1 MTLEN
6 EIIKDWGKIDIS
18 FGLIYPNI
26 YKIGMSSYSIRL
38 LYNMINEYER
48 IACERIFLPEK
59 IKFPASQDYSSINN
73 IRSIENK
80 ILPGDFDILGF
91 SMHFE
96 NDFRNILW
104 ILEKAGIPL
113 SSNERLESS
122 VQENKHYPLIIGG
135 GPVATSNPLPLSQFF
150 DLFFIGDAEP
160 NLDPF
165 FNLFN
170 SYQSN
175 DMNYQDFLEKA
186 KLIEGI
192 YIPSIKNKVRRVVLK
207 ELDDSPIPAFQLRTQ
222 SASGG
227 SIFENN
233 SFIEI
238 NRGCPFQ
245 CKFCISSFHNSPFRN
260 RSYDSIL
267 NTIKQWENNSNVK
280 TISLIGSCVS
290 AHPKFYEI
298 CEQIISKGKRLTIPS
313 IRIEHLTPK
322 ILQILEKGNIKT
334 ITIAPE
340 TGSNKLRHELGKKI
354 QNNQV
359 FSALRQIKDS
369 RIKNVKFYFL
379 IGLPGETDEDIEAI
393 ISLLKDSS
401 KLGFDKDSLRV
412 NINPFIPKHN
422 TPYEKEIHY
431 FLKDNLSKLRE
442 KYQKIEQEL
451 KNQAVIKLN
460 FANYK
465 NIIKNARLQALFSL
479 GDENISEFLRIYYIN
494 GANFGALRRAEEELS
509 LSIDDYFLKIQG
521 QYAPWSFQD

>member
-1 MTLEN
+1 MAYKN
-6 EIIKDWGKIDIS
+6 VIIKDLRKIDIS

-38 LYNMINEYER
+38 LYNIINEYES

-59 IKFPASQDYSSINN
+59 IKFPASQDFSSISNL
-73 IRSIENK
+73 RSMENK
-80 ILPGDFDILGF
+80 VLPRDFDILGF

-104 ILEKAGIPL
+104 ILEKARIPL
-113 SSNERLESS
+113 SAEERVASS
-122 VQENKHYPLIIGG
+122 GQNKNSYPLIIGG

-170 SYQSN
+170 SYQSKEMDYHN
-175 DMNYQDFLEKA
+175 FLEKV

-192 YIPSIKNKVRRVVLK
+192 FVPSLKNKVRRVVLK
-207 ELDDSPIPAFQLRTQ
+207 NLDDSTIPTFQLRVQ
-222 SASGG
+222 PRIEG

-233 SFIEI
+233 SFIEV

-260 RSYDSIL
+260 RSYDSIK
-267 NTIKQWENNSNVK
+267 NIIEQWANNSNIQ

-298 CEQIISKGKRLTIPS
+298 CELIINQGKRLTIPS
-313 IRIEHLTPK
+313 MRIEHITPK

-340 TGSNKLRHELGKKI
+340 TGSDRLRHDLGKKI
-354 QNNQV
+354 RNEQII
-359 FSALRQIKDS
+359 SILKQIKDS
-369 RIKNVKFYFL
+369 RIKNVKLYFL
-379 IGLPGETDEDIEAI
+379 IGLPGEIDADIEAI

-401 KLGFDKDSLRV
+401 NIGFDKNSIRV

-422 TPYEKEIHY
+422 TPYGMESYY
-431 FLKDNLSKLRE
+431 FLNDNLSKLRE
-442 KYQKIEQEL
+442 KYKKIEREL
-451 KNQAVIKLN
+451 KNQKAIKLN
-460 FANYK
+460 FSNYK
-465 NIIKNARLQALFSL
+465 NIVKNARLQALFSL
-479 GDENISEFLRIYYIN
+479 GDERVSELLKVYYFY
-494 GANFGALRRAEEELS
+494 GATHGALRRAEEELNF
-509 LSIDDYFLKIQG
+509 SINDYFLKIQDR
-521 QYAPWSFQD
+521 YAPWSF